1 MRNAHLIFLT
11 AMLSFAS
18 GATARLLVA
27 DDRPGRGL
35 ETEEVMKKNHGKK
48 KGLMPQISAL
58 VKDGK
63 FEQAGPLA
71 KQFATVAADL
81 PRNRPEKGDR
91 KTWDE
96 LAKEY
101 AAAGKDLSAAV
112 EKKDAEAAKSALS
125 SLGGSC
131 KGCHEAF
138 RRGKSRD

>member
-1 MRNAHLIFLT
+1 MRNSYLGLAVVLAL
-11 AMLSFAS
+11 AS
-18 GATARLLVA
+18 GFVFRFLQAA
-27 DDRPGRGL
+27 DDRPSRGL

-48 KGLMPQISAL
+48 RGLMPQISAL

-71 KQFATVAADL
+71 KQFATVAVDL

-91 KTWDE
+91 KTWEE

-101 AAAGKDLSAAV
+101 AEAGKDLSAAV
-112 EKKDAEAAKSALS
+112 EKKDADAAKSALS

-131 KGCHEAF
+131 KGCHETF
-138 RRGKSRD
+138 RRGKSKD